1 MPSPFSGI
9 DPYLEAPEL
18 WEDVHA
24 NLATEIRAQLQ
35 PQLVPRYVAAL
46 TPYVTYEDIIIGEP
60 ATIKPD
66 VAVMQQREAPRPTMP
81 AVGAVPA
88 PILGV
93 TALAEPEVP
102 AKAQRIEIRTVGDQ
116 SLVTVIEILSPSNKR
131 LGTESFEAYQRKRR
145 DLLRSNVHL
154 LELDL
159 LRRGVR
165 WPLETPL
172 PDAPGFVFLSRAE
185 QRPTVAIWPLT
196 FRDPLPPIPV
206 PLRLPDADV
215 TIDLATALGRVYE
228 QGAYALRIDY
238 RKDPPAPAFSAAD
251 AEWLD
256 ARLRGTGVR

>member
-1 MPSPFSGI
+1 MYRRAEMKVSAMLSPFPGI
-9 DPYLEAPEL
+9 DPYLETPEL

-46 TPYVTYEDIIIGEP
+46 TPYAIH
-60 ATIKPD
+60 D
-66 VAVMQQREAPRPTMP
+66 VAVMQQGGALPTTI
-81 AVGAVPA
+81 AAAAAVPA

-93 TALAEPEVP
+93 TAVAEPEVP
-102 AKAQRIEIRTVGDQ
+102 AKAQRIEIRTVGDR
-116 SLVTVIEILSPSNKR
+116 SLVTAIEILSPSNKR
-131 LGTESFEAYQRKRR
+131 PGTESFETYQRKRR
-145 DLLRSNVHL
+145 DLLRSDAHL

-172 PDAPGFVFLSRAE
+172 PDAPGFVFLSRAA

-215 TIDLATALGRVYE
+215 TIDLAVALGRVYE

-238 RKDPPAPAFSAAD
+238 QKDPPAPELSAAD
-251 AEWLD
+251 AGWLD
-256 ARLRGTGVR
+256 ARLRALSIR